1 MICRNIHRFATVRR
15 FGLAALSATMRK
27 SGISLMLAALCLCAS
42 GSLPAQTFTTL
53 YKFGGGGN
61 PDAGLVQGTDGNL
74 YGTTHGYSGK
84 ENGRIF
90 KITPSGTLTTLH
102 VGGEFAAALIQGTD
116 GNFYGTNLAG
126 GTLGY
131 GTVFKIT
138 PSGTLTTLYNFGPLP
153 SGTYPS
159 AALVQASDGNFYGT
173 TSEGG
178 TNSCLYG
185 GTNFGCGTLFKITP
199 SGTLTTLYNFCSQ
212 SGCADGEA
220 PGGALVQGTDGNLYG
235 TTRYA
240 GNMGGGCSAIGGCG
254 TVFKITTT
262 GRLTTLHSFDLT
274 DGANPD
280 AGLIQAT
287 DGNFYGTTYS
297 GGANNNCT
305 YGTCGTVFKITPAGT
320 LTRLHSFDNTDGAN
334 PIAGLIQA
342 TDGNFY
348 GTTGGGGNGP
358 CGAGCGTVFKITTT
372 GTLTTLHIFDN
383 TDGARPTALVQDTN
397 GTLYGTT
404 YSGGTNGYH
413 YCGGTCGTIYSLS
426 VGLSPFV
433 EAQPGSG
440 MVGAAVNILSTNLT
454 GATSATFNGTAAT
467 FSEVPS
473 SEITTNVPASA
484 TTGEVKVVTPRG
496 MLSSNVSFQVP

>member
-1 MICRNIHRFATVRR
+1 MICGNMPRFAAVRR
-15 FGLAALSATMRK
+15 LALTALSVTTRK
-27 SGISLMLAALCLCAS
+27 SRISMMLAALWLCAS

-90 KITPSGTLTTLH
+90 KITTSGTLTTLN

-138 PSGTLTTLYNFGPLP
+138 PSGTLTTLHNFGPLP
-153 SGTYPS
+153 SGTYPR

-199 SGTLTTLYNFCSQ
+199 SGTLTRLYNFCSQ

-235 TTRYA
+235 TTRSA

-262 GRLTTLHSFDLT
+262 GTLTTLHSFDLT

-305 YGTCGTVFKITPAGT
+305 YGTCGTVFKITLAGT

-383 TDGARPTALVQDTN
+383 TDGSLPTALVQDTN

-404 YSGGTNGYH
+404 YLGGTNGYH
-413 YCGGTCGTIYSLS
+413 YCGGTCGTIFSLS
-426 VGLSPFV
+426 VGLGPFV
-433 EAQPGSG
+433 E
-440 MVGAAVNILSTNLT
+440 T
-454 GATSATFNGTAAT
+454 
-467 FSEVPS
+467 E
-473 SEITTNVPASA
+473 PAS
-484 TTGEVKVVTPRG
+484 G
-496 MLSSNVSFQVP
+496 NVGRPSTF